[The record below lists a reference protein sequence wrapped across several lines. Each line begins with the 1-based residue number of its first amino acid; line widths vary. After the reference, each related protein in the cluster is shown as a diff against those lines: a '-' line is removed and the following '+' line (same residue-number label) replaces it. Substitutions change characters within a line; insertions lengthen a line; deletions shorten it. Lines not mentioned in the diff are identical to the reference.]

1 MFVCENKNV
10 RSQLLDEERMR
21 LVSAFVCMG
30 KHLGEFSSNAFGWV
44 TGRAS
49 GL

>member
-21 LVSAFVCMG
+21 LVSAFVC
-30 KHLGEFSSNAFGWV
+30 WV
-44 TGRAS
+44 STWESFHQMLLVG
-49 GL
+49 